1 MKVMKSA
8 ASWIVCIFLLCI
20 WPLAQAQSES
30 ESESAAVSEATS
42 EAQGESKIAVPPNDT
57 PTVRQIVEG
66 EAKSEAL
73 AREVAAASKAGG
85 FNRKTPRASLV
96 FLSSVL
102 AADDMQQAAEFLDLR
117 YLPKGID
124 RGDGPELM
132 TQLRY
137 IFSRHIWIDIA
148 SLSDEPEGWQDDGLP
163 DYRDSLGSIE
173 TSNGPVELYLQRIPD
188 GNGDRE
194 WKISNATVSQIP
206 TLWTEFG
213 YSDFSKH
220 VAEVLPPWHWLGID
234 NWQWA
239 YLLVFILCMAT
250 AVWLLSALL
259 RRLAQ
264 NSDAVWITVLQ
275 NFIAGSMGMF
285 FYIMALRLFMLN
297 LGLSVIARAL
307 FESTLLVYLAYF
319 FLVLGVVNFFANRMR
334 RHMVRAGR
342 PEATSI
348 VRPISAVIKMVLVA
362 IVFIMGLD
370 NAGYDVTTIIAG
382 LGVSSVAVALAA
394 QKTLENLIG
403 AITIY
408 VARPVQPGDL
418 CRFGDV
424 TGRVEE
430 IGLRST
436 VLRTLDRT
444 LVNIPNAVFA
454 ASEIENISARDN
466 IRYYRMIALRLGS
479 TPDQLRF
486 VLARLRELLYSHPAI
501 VSDSISVRLF
511 NINDYAYMVRMD
523 SRVNSND
530 FQQYLAIAEDINLR
544 IIDLVNES
552 GTNFAY
558 PSQTIMVEDAAPLDA
573 SQKQQVEALVEQWRE
588 QDKLP
593 FPQWPDEYVSQVENT
608 LEYPSKG
615 SSGYRRNTEDSD
627 DSGR

>member
-1 MKVMKSA
+1 MRSS
-8 ASWIVCIFLLCI
+8 ASWIVCIFLLGSLS
-20 WPLAQAQSES
+20 LAQAQSS
-30 ESESAAVSEATS
+30 TDADTSVGAEAKSKVTITS
-42 EAQGESKIAVPPNDT
+42 QDT
-57 PTVRQIVEG
+57 PTVREIVEG

-73 AREVAAASKAGG
+73 AREVVALSKTGG
-85 FNRKTPRASLV
+85 LNRRTPRSALV
-96 FLSSVL
+96 FLSTL
-102 AADDMQQAAEFLDLR
+102 LDAGDIEQAAEFLDMR
-117 YLPKGID
+117 YLPKGIKVE
-124 RGDGPELM
+124 DGPELM
-132 TQLRY
+132 IQLRY
-137 IFSRHIWIDIA
+137 IFSRHLWVDIV
-148 SLSDEPEGWQDDGLP
+148 SLSDQPEGHSNDGLP
-163 DYRDSLGSIE
+163 NYRDSLGTIE

-194 WKISNATVSQIP
+194 WKISNATVGHIP
-206 TLWTEFG
+206 VLWDEFG
-213 YSDFSKH
+213 YSEFDQR
-220 VAEVLPPWHWLGID
+220 VAEMLPPWHWLGID

-239 YLLVFILCMAT
+239 YMVVFILCLVTM
-250 AVWLLSALL
+250 VWLLSYLL
-259 RRLAQ
+259 TRLAQ
-264 NSDAVWITVLQ
+264 RSDAVWITVLH
-275 NFIAGSMGMF
+275 NFVTGPMGMF

-307 FESTLLVYLAYF
+307 FESTLLVYLAYA
-319 FLVLGVVNFFANRMR
+319 FLVLGVVNFFANRTR

-348 VRPISAVIKMVLVA
+348 VRPISAVIKMVLMA
-362 IVFIMGLD
+362 IVFVMGLD

-403 AITIY
+403 AITLY
-408 VARPVQPGDL
+408 VARPVQPGDF
-418 CRFGDV
+418 CRFGDT
-424 TGRVEE
+424 TGTVEE

-436 VLRTLDRT
+436 LVRTLDRT
-444 LVNIPNAVFA
+444 IVNIPNAVFA
-454 ASEIENISARDN
+454 SGEVENISARDS

-486 VLARLRELLYSHPAI
+486 VLARLRELLYAHPVI

-558 PSQTIMVEDAAPLDA
+558 PSQTIMVEDAAPLDT

-615 SSGYRRNTEDSD
+615 SSGYLRNTEDGD
-627 DSGR
+627 EGGR